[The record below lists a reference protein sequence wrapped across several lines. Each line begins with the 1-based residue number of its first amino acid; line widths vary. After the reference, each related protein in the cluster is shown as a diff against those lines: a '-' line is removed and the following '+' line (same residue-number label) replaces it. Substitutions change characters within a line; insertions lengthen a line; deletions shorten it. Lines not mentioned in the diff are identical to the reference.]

1 MNISKEKKKE
11 LVMDYKLRPTSGGV
25 YRIVNLE
32 SGRYLLGTN
41 FDLPS
46 FQNRFQFSRKT
57 GSCMHVK
64 LQRDWSL
71 LGPEQFQLEILEEIQ
86 QQPEETRD
94 HFKGRLKEIEQA
106 WSLKF
111 DQALRY

>member
-1 MNISKEKKKE
+1 MNMSKEQKKE

-46 FQNRFQFSRKT
+46 FQNRFQFSQKT

-64 LQRDWSL
+64 LQRDWSM
-71 LGPEQFQLEILEEIQ
+71 LGPAAFQLEILEEIQ
-86 QQPEETRD
+86 QQQSETRE
-94 HFKGRLKEIEQA
+94 HFTGRLKELEKA
-106 WSLKF
+106 WSQKF

>member
-1 MNISKEKKKE
+1 
-11 LVMDYKLRPTSGGV
+11 MDYKLRPTSGGV

-46 FQNRFQFSRKT
+46 FQNRFQFSQKT

-64 LQRDWSL
+64 LQRDWSM
-71 LGPEQFQLEILEEIQ
+71 LGPEKFQLEILEEIQ
-86 QQPEETRD
+86 QQPEENRD